1 MSTVSLVIHPSY
13 TWPVQPDLKPVRHS
27 AIMAGLQPAQVYA
40 VVVDF
45 SVYPRL
51 FPEIK
56 QTKVLGN
63 NGQSVQVEFRGN
75 MVLPFRYVL
84 NLVCDAQAGS
94 VTWTYVEGEMVKN
107 STGSWRFSPEGA
119 GTRVDYQTSLQIEA
133 PLPGFLLRKITD
145 GLVTLSLPAMFA
157 SVEREARNRSG
168 GG

>member
-1 MSTVSLVIHPSY
+1 
-13 TWPVQPDLKPVRHS
+13 VQPELKPVRHS
-27 AIMAGLQPAQVYA
+27 AFMAGLSPAQIYA

-45 SVYPRL
+45 AAYPRL

-56 QTKVLGN
+56 QTKVLASSGRK
-63 NGQSVQVEFRGN
+63 VQVEFRGN

-84 NLVCDAQAGS
+84 DLDCDDQTGS

-107 STGSWRFSPEGA
+107 STGSWHLAADGD

-157 SVEREARNRSG
+157 SVEREARRRSG
-168 GG
+168 SRGPERLSTG